1 MSDDVDTRVSRLL
14 DQLENPYLSR
24 EQQERIQS
32 KVEFLRG
39 LGRSSE

>member
-1 MSDDVDTRVSRLL
+1 MSDDVDTRISRLL

-24 EQQERIQS
+24 EQQQRIQS

-39 LGRSSE
+39 LDRSSE